1 MSRFLKSLFIVGSV
15 ALFSS
20 PESCFGQVGR
30 EYDNTPVPRFVSHLS
45 KKNRA
50 VLARSRRAHGIFRMI
65 LCMDVRCR
73 KNIGRNRRLH
83 AVSFEDFKKD
93 IRKNA
98 RKGIYKDLRGTPP
111 RKQPANKPVPQP
123 VEKDSVIATLATA
136 TVEAPVIKSDSLI
149 VLGEVLFETNSYKLK
164 NEHIAALD
172 SILAFLT
179 KHPSLVARISGHTD
193 NMGKESYNHLLSTQ
207 RAEVVSEYF
216 TDQGIGV
223 DRITFE
229 GFGST
234 VPIAPNDTSLNRA
247 KNRRVE
253 ILIHDKR

>member
-1 MSRFLKSLFIVGSV
+1 MI
-15 ALFSS
+15 
-20 PESCFGQVGR
+20 
-30 EYDNTPVPRFVSHLS
+30 
-45 KKNRA
+45 
-50 VLARSRRAHGIFRMI
+50 AR
-65 LCMDVRCR
+65 L
-73 KNIGRNRRLH
+73 
-83 AVSFEDFKKD
+83 
-93 IRKNA
+93 
-98 RKGIYKDLRGTPP
+98 
-111 RKQPANKPVPQP
+111 PA
-123 VEKDSVIATLATA
+123 A

-164 NEHIAALD
+164 NEHIEALD

-193 NMGKESYNHLLSTQ
+193 KVGKESYNHLLSTQ

-223 DRITFE
+223 DRVTFE

-234 VPIAPNDTSLNRA
+234 VPIAPNDTPLNRA

-253 ILIHDKR
+253 KLIHDKR